1 MRPYGDISSPAILR
15 LMMTLYIGADHAG
28 WRLKEKLKS
37 ALANARVRIQDLT
50 PLFKA
55 GDDYPAIG
63 KAVAK
68 KTALSKNA
76 MGLLVCKSGVG
87 MAIAANRIK
96 GARAVEGYAPHQVKL
111 AREHNDA
118 NVLTIGE
125 QQTSA
130 TTAAKL
136 VKIFLTTPASK
147 AARHR
152 RRGKQL

>member
-1 MRPYGDISSPAILR
+1 MK
-15 LMMTLYIGADHAG
+15 TLYIGADHAG

-37 ALANARVRIQDLT
+37 TLAKMGVQIQDLT
-50 PLFKA
+50 PTFKA
-55 GDDYPAIG
+55 NDDYPAIG
-63 KAVAK
+63 KVIAL
-68 KTALSKNA
+68 KTAKSSNA
-76 MGLLVCKSGVG
+76 LGLLVCGSGVG

-125 QQTSA
+125 RQTNA
-130 TTAAKL
+130 TMAAKL
-136 VKIFLTTPASK
+136 LKIFLNTPASK

-152 RRGKQL
+152 RRVKQL